1 MRNWNVYF
9 IMSAIII
16 TIILFADKKVSPENM
31 LSGLQTGETLIVFL
45 KSIAITLVTVVSLLL
60 MIVILLADVLVT
72 IVTGKEFPLTQLM
85 YDNIY
90 IQLLRGWYWDAHSGS
105 HIFMACI
112 IMFGLGLISLYIA
125 PLRRKK
131 KFIYYSSRKK

>member
-45 KSIAITLVTVVSLLL
+45 KSIAITLVTVVSLVF

-131 KFIYYSSRKK
+131 KFIYYSSPKK